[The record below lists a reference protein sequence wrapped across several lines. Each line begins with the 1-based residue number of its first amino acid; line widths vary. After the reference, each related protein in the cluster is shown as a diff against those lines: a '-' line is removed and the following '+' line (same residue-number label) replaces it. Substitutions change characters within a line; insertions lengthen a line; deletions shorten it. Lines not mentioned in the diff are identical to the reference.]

1 MSYTGVQNT
10 SDANPVSCMPCVWFD
25 DGILERLR
33 AYSSASEGAFAANTE
48 RARLSDSRIYAEW
61 CHRERKELLPARPE
75 TIAAFIDAM
84 SMQRAP
90 ATVRRYVSSISHLH
104 RAADLVSP
112 CNDELV
118 RLSLRRMH
126 RARGRRGS
134 QKLGLTR
141 DLVDRMLAASDR
153 TSLKGLRDC
162 ALLSVAYDTLCRRSE
177 LVAADVEHLAIGDD
191 GSGSLYLPTSK
202 TDQEGNGAYRYLAPD
217 TMRHLSAYLVAAG
230 HIEGPLFR
238 AAGRGGRKSR
248 RLSGETVA
256 RIYKGM
262 AKAAGIDP
270 CEVSGH
276 STRIGKAQDCVAA
289 GIGIAAIMRDGGWK
303 SEAMVARYT
312 EHLQLKQSAS
322 AKLSCIQ
329 KRI

>member
-1 MSYTGVQNT
+1 MGYVGVRIT
-10 SDANPVSCMPCVWFD
+10 SDTNLVFCMLCVWFD
-25 DGILERLR
+25 GSALEQLS
-33 AYSSASEGAFAANTE
+33 AYSSKSKGAFAANTE
-48 RARLSDSRIYAEW
+48 RARLTDSRIFAEW
-61 CHRERKELLPARPE
+61 CHRERREMLPARPE
-75 TIAAFIDAM
+75 TIAVFIDTMALE
-84 SMQRAP
+84 RAP

-104 RAADLVSP
+104 RAAGLATP

-126 RARGRRGS
+126 RARGRGGS

-141 DLVDRMLAASDR
+141 DLVDRMLVASDR

-162 ALLSVAYDTLCRRSE
+162 ALLPAAYDTLCRRSE
-177 LVAADVEHLAIGDD
+177 LVAADVEHLKISDD

-202 TDQEGNGAYRYLAPD
+202 TDQEGNSAYRYLAPD
-217 TMRHLSAYLVAAG
+217 TVRYLSAYLVASD
-230 HIEGPLFR
+230 HIEGVLFR
-238 AAGRGGRKSR
+238 AVGSGGGKSE

-256 RIYKGM
+256 RIYKSM

-312 EHLQLKQSAS
+312 EHLRLKQSAGFCE
-322 AKLSCIQ
+322 A
-329 KRI
+329 

>member
-1 MSYTGVQNT
+1 MLRTPIQFHVCPVYGLATVYLSNCVLIATHPRELSLPIPSVPGCRTAESLLTG
-10 SDANPVSCMPCVWFD
+10 
-25 DGILERLR
+25 
-33 AYSSASEGAFAANTE
+33 ASES
-48 RARLSDSRIYAEW
+48 ARQCY
-61 CHRERKELLPARPE
+61 LPGPKPV
-75 TIAAFIDAM
+75 AAFIDAM
-84 SMQRAP
+84 AVQRAP

-104 RAADLVSP
+104 RAAGLATP

-153 TSLKGLRDC
+153 TSLKGFRDC
-162 ALLSVAYDTLCRRSE
+162 ALLSAAYDTLCRRSE
-177 LVAADVEHLAIGDD
+177 LVAADVEHLTISDD
-191 GSGSLYLPTSK
+191 GSGSLFLPTSK
-202 TDQEGNGAYRYLAPD
+202 TDQEGNGTYRYLAPD

-238 AAGRGGRKSR
+238 AAGRGGRKSW

-262 AKAAGIDP
+262 AKAASIDL

-303 SEAMVARYT
+303 NEAMVARYT

-322 AKLSCIQ
+322 ARLSCIQ
-329 KRI
+329 KRT